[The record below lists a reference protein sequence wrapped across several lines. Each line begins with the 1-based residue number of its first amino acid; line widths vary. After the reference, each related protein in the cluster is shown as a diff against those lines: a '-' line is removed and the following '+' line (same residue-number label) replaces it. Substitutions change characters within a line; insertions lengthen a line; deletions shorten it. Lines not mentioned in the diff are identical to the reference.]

1 MMAQYFLDGLFAH
14 NKYSTPWRR
23 FFMSIAYAATSQN
36 VSSGMNFSALDA
48 ITSASWP
55 VQLILL
61 LLAGMSV
68 VSWAIIFTKKRTLDN
83 LHTANAPF
91 IDTFWKATSLDDIF
105 SKSDKFPESNVARV
119 FRAGYLELRKIADSN
134 LAHSGGKDA
143 APLLSGIDNLE
154 RALRKSI
161 NVEITRLEVRL
172 NFLATTGSTGP
183 FIGLFGTVWGIMG
196 AFHKIGATGMASLA
210 VVAPGISEAL
220 ITTAVGLVAAIP
232 ATVAFNHYST
242 LIQRESLELDSF
254 AADFL
259 NIAKRNFF
267 KDK

>member
-1 MMAQYFLDGLFAH
+1 
-14 NKYSTPWRR
+14 
-23 FFMSIAYAATSQN
+23 
-36 VSSGMNFSALDA
+36 MNFSALDA

-61 LLAGMSV
+61 ILAGMSV
-68 VSWAIIFTKKRTLDN
+68 FSWAIIFTKKKAIDKV
-83 LHTANAPF
+83 HAANVPF

-105 SKSDKFPESNVARV
+105 SKSDKFPESNIARV

-134 LAHSGGKDA
+134 LATSSSGKDS

-161 NVEITRLEVRL
+161 NVELTRLETRL

-232 ATVAFNHYST
+232 ATVAYNHFTT
-242 LIQRESLELDSF
+242 LIQRESLELESF

-259 NIAKRNFF
+259 NIVKRNFF